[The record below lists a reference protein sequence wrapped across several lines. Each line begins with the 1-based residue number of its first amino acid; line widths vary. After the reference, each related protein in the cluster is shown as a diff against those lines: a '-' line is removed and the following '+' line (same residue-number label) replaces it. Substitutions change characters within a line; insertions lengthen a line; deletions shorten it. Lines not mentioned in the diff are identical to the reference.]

1 MNARTV
7 NLSHLAS
14 QCSGSAQ
21 IASSY
26 LALFGSGSIAWLLAD
41 REFIGGRWIKFLL
54 ENNVLF
60 AIRVKENSILRLED
74 GRCYQL
80 KSLLRKPAGF
90 KRLQSQLARLAAMDE
105 SLGTPLRFAAKRLGD
120 GELLIVASNGP
131 AKLALKA
138 YRRRWQ
144 IECLF
149 GDSKTRGLNME
160 DTRLTQPAKLNTLLV
175 IITLAMA
182 WAYACATAIK
192 GTKSIKTRAHGYR
205 YKSWFR
211 LGFDQLRKWILHQTE
226 RAAEIWRRIWPK
238 RKSTFQTARV
248 V

>member
-1 MNARTV
+1 M
-7 NLSHLAS
+7 
-14 QCSGSAQ
+14 
-21 IASSY
+21 
-26 LALFGSGSIAWLLAD
+26 ALFGSGSIAWLLAD
-41 REFIGGRWIKFLL
+41 REFIGGRWITFLL
-54 ENNVLF
+54 ETSILF
-60 AIRVKENSILRLED
+60 AIRMKENSTIRLED
-74 GRCYQL
+74 GRGYQL
-80 KSLLRKPAGF
+80 KTLLRKPARF
-90 KRLQSQLARLAAMDE
+90 KLLQSRPARLEAMDE
-105 SLGTPLRFAAKRLGD
+105 GLGTPLSFAAKRLGD
-120 GELLIVASNGP
+120 GELLIVASNRPG
-131 AKLALKA
+131 KKALNA

-144 IECLF
+144 IEGLF

-160 DTRLTQPAKLNTLLV
+160 DTRLTQPVKLNTLLV

-211 LGFDQLRKWILHQTE
+211 LGFDQLRKWILHQPE

-238 RKSTFQTARV
+238 RKCTFQTARV

>member
-1 MNARTV
+1 M
-7 NLSHLAS
+7 
-14 QCSGSAQ
+14 
-21 IASSY
+21 
-26 LALFGSGSIAWLLAD
+26 
-41 REFIGGRWIKFLL
+41 
-54 ENNVLF
+54 F
-60 AIRVKENSILRLED
+60 AIRVKESSLVRLDD
-74 GRCYQL
+74 GRCFQL
-80 KSLLRKPAGF
+80 KSLLRRRKGI
-90 KRLQSQLARLAAMDE
+90 KRLQDRPARFATMDE
-105 SLGTPLRFAAKRLGD
+105 SLGTPLSFAAKRLGD
-120 GELLIVASNGP
+120 GRLLIVATNGP
-131 AKLALKA
+131 ADKALKA
-138 YRRRWQ
+138 YRKRWQ

-192 GTKSIKTRAHGYR
+192 GTRAIKTRAHGYR

-211 LGFDQLRKWILHQTE
+211 LGFDQLRKWILHQPE
-226 RAAEIWRRIWPK
+226 RAAEVWRRIWPK